1 MTLGIYEQGPGIQS
15 KKYIDEEL
23 RTLWEQRTLEVMD
36 EALVTVCE
44 NIKGEQTIAY
54 LEKVFSQGT
63 FFATAKFRRAGKH
76 MLLRKYKINTPYN
89 ISSGEFY
96 TEWRWHMCSAESNK
110 AALEAFF
117 LWIDLARRKYPG
129 QPLTMTILT
138 DNRPEQMLEELKEAL
153 LNEYSK
159 GNLSVYI
166 LSYNEYGLVRIRFCM
181 PTSHIQKCK
190 TAEGE
195 SDILKKESREK
206 EVNLMGN
213 RNEILY
219 ADKEFEVRRKE
230 RSTEEIDATWP
241 LVCDHMQG
249 EVTADFIRG
258 MFTMSSGT
266 AIERINRAS
275 RESFEK
281 NFRLNAYPCYG
292 SEQLFTEFVAKT
304 ITGVTLE
311 RGLEAAI
318 DWAIVARKAYPD
330 QLLTVTIM
338 ADRWHSNAMS
348 ELERTFKVAY
358 SNGNFSVN
366 ILYCNEYGLTNIPF
380 YMNRPL

>member
-1 MTLGIYEQGPGIQS
+1 M
-15 KKYIDEEL
+15 
-23 RTLWEQRTLEVMD
+23 
-36 EALVTVCE
+36 
-44 NIKGEQTIAY
+44 
-54 LEKVFSQGT
+54 
-63 FFATAKFRRAGKH
+63 
-76 MLLRKYKINTPYN
+76 
-89 ISSGEFY
+89 
-96 TEWRWHMCSAESNK
+96 
-110 AALEAFF
+110 
-117 LWIDLARRKYPG
+117 
-129 QPLTMTILT
+129 
-138 DNRPEQMLEELKEAL
+138 
-153 LNEYSK
+153 
-159 GNLSVYI
+159 
-166 LSYNEYGLVRIRFCM
+166 RIRFCM

-219 ADKEFEVRRKE
+219 ADKEFEVRREE

-338 ADRWHSNAMS
+338 TDRWHSNAMS